1 MVKKTTQN
9 PGLNGTWVVLS
20 GLILCRNSLNE
31 LTGTCFQLIKAVT
44 LACVLVLQHHPD
56 KLVLRIA
63 EFGAEESKQPAQEV
77 TVPLFLL
84 AATEG
89 R

>member
-1 MVKKTTQN
+1 MCRKSLKE
-9 PGLNGTWVVLS
+9 LS
-20 GLILCRNSLNE
+20 
-31 LTGTCFQLIKAVT
+31 GTCFQYTKAVT
-44 LACVLVLQHHPD
+44 LASVLMLQHYPD

-77 TVPLFLL
+77 TALLFLL

>member
-1 MVKKTTQN
+1 M
-9 PGLNGTWVVLS
+9 
-20 GLILCRNSLNE
+20 
-31 LTGTCFQLIKAVT
+31 
-44 LACVLVLQHHPD
+44 LQHYPD

-77 TVPLFLL
+77 TALLFLL

-89 R
+89 RWAEKKHDKK